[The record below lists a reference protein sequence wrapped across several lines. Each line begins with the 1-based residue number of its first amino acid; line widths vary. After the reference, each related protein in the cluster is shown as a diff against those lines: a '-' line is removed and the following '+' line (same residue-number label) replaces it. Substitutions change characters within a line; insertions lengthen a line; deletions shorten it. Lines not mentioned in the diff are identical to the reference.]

1 MIIVQGLSKRFGD
14 LVVLQDVDAHIRKG
28 ECVALIGPSG
38 AGKSVFLR
46 CLAGLERPEK
56 GRIFING
63 TDITRRGTDLNR
75 VREKMGM
82 VYQGFH
88 LFQHLNVLDNIT
100 LAPRWVRK
108 QSRERADEK
117 ARELLSLVGLTEKAR
132 SYPRELSGGQQQRI
146 AIARCLAME
155 PEIILL
161 DEPTSALDPT
171 MTREVL
177 VIIRKLIK
185 MDLTLLIVIH
195 EMNFAREAAHR
206 VLYLDE
212 GGVYEEGTAA
222 DIFEHPQKEKT
233 RAFITRLS
241 TFDYEIHSVD
251 FDMVS
256 MNAQIEVFCL
266 KYHMTSKQI
275 SRIQLVLEELIMEI
289 FKSCCTERPSDMAF
303 TIAYAQEADEISI
316 DLTYRGEDFDPF
328 LYADAKDDL
337 DHLGMVIVGN
347 MVKGR
352 QHSFADGRNRISL
365 KIDAR

>member
-1 MIIVQGLSKRFGD
+1 MIIVQGLSKRFGN
-14 LVVLQDVDAHIRKG
+14 LVVLKDVNAHIRKG
-28 ECVALIGPSG
+28 ECAALIGPSG
-38 AGKSVFLR
+38 GGKSVFLR
-46 CLAGLERPEK
+46 SLAGLERPEK

-63 TDITRRGTDLNR
+63 TDITRKGTDLNR

-88 LFQHLNVLDNIT
+88 LFRHLNVLDNIT
-100 LAPRWVRK
+100 LAPRWVKK
-108 QSRERADEK
+108 QSRQRAEEK

-132 SYPRELSGGQQQRI
+132 SYPHELSGGQQQRI
-146 AIARCLAME
+146 AIARCLAMD
-155 PEIILL
+155 PEIMLL

-185 MDLTLLIVIH
+185 MDLTLLIVTH

-206 VLYLDE
+206 VLYVDE
-212 GGVYEEGTAA
+212 GEIYEEGTAA

-241 TFDYEIHSVD
+241 TFNYEIHSLD

-266 KYHMTSKQI
+266 KYDLTSKQI
-275 SRIQLVLEELIMEI
+275 SRIQLVLEELLMEI
-289 FKSCCTERPSDMAF
+289 FKSCCTDSKPDVAF
-303 TIAYAQEADEISI
+303 TIAYAQEADEIS
-316 DLTYRGEDFDPF
+316 LSMTYRGENFDPF
-328 LYADAKDDL
+328 RYAGAKDDL
-337 DHLGMVIVGN
+337 DHLGMVIIGN
-347 MVKGR
+347 MVKER
-352 QHSFADGRNRISL
+352 RHSFADGRNRISL
-365 KIDAR
+365 KL